1 MKGKGLPKR
10 LAALLICVFA
20 TSLICII
27 PSEAGSSD
35 LIVDKA
41 SFAMELD
48 TSLWYASDSRVNATD
63 GKLEFSEDS
72 KKSTTLITKMVAKK
86 TGYHDELVRM
96 ETTMNLRSIPEG
108 KTFAYAFGLGS
119 VEAKLGETGNVEI
132 RFTNNNGLKMSVVA
146 YNQDGK
152 ETVVVAPQSIG
163 ATANVT
169 IKAVVS
175 VDGILNFSL
184 NGKRIYNGQIPV
196 SGEGRVGFLQDG
208 SCAVS
213 ISDVNIVAHRYDRPE
228 NCNIQE
234 DFEKE
239 SININELTAKMVY
252 VSGHFVPYGM
262 EIAEYDGNRVM
273 DFKNMS
279 LAYLG
284 TMYQYSNFEITFDVC
299 RLQRVEELDEE
310 GNVLVPKN
318 EAIVVSFGDEATD
331 YDNWGF
337 ELSPD
342 AVVFDAN
349 SQVYSLKLGHLT
361 QAEQKGYDYAS
372 EDCDKDF
379 TIRVSVIDGIV
390 TVFMKWVD
398 ENQFAEILKYKVSDI
413 TPLGYVH
420 IWASGQYTN
429 FSVDNLSIINK
440 DNDPEL
446 VKVDFKSAVYDVPED
461 FEYEKIGYVY
471 RDKETEEDRTVSPY
485 WMIPIV
491 AVACAAAFGIVFVV
505 HKKKERRN
513 HADAKN

>member
-1 MKGKGLPKR
+1 MKSLSKR
-10 LAALLICVFA
+10 LAVLLLCVCAALLICK
-20 TSLICII
+20 I

-35 LIVDKA
+35 LIVDKT
-41 SFAMELD
+41 SFAEELD
-48 TSLWYASDSRVNATD
+48 TSIWYASDSRVSAKD
-63 GKLEFSEDS
+63 GKLEFSEES
-72 KKSTTLITKMVAKK
+72 KKSTTIITKMVAKK
-86 TGYHDELVRM
+86 TGYHDELVRL
-96 ETTMNLRSIPEG
+96 EATMNLRSIPEG
-108 KTFAYAFGLGS
+108 KTFASVLGLGS
-119 VEAKLGETGNVEI
+119 VEAKLGDPGNVEI
-132 RFTNNNGLKMSVVA
+132 RFTNNNGLKLSVVA
-146 YNQDGK
+146 YDQDGK
-152 ETVVVAPQSIG
+152 ETEVVAPQSIG
-163 ATANVT
+163 AAANVT

-175 VDGILNFSL
+175 ADGILNFSL
-184 NGKRIYNGQIPV
+184 NGKQLYNGQIPV

-213 ISDVNIVAHRYDRPE
+213 VSDVNIVAHRYDRPE

-239 SININELTAKMVY
+239 SININELTARMVY

-284 TMYQYSNFEITFDVC
+284 TMYQYSNFELTFDVL

-310 GNVLVPKN
+310 GNVCVPKN
-318 EAIVVSFGDEATD
+318 ENIVVSFGDEATD
-331 YDNWGF
+331 YEDWGY
-337 ELSPD
+337 ELAPD
-342 AVVFDAN
+342 AVVFD
-349 SQVYSLKLGHLT
+349 SSSRVYSMNQEHLT
-361 QAEQKGYDYAS
+361 QAGQKGYDYAS

-390 TVFMKWVD
+390 TVSMKWAD
-398 ENQFAEILKYKVSDI
+398 ENQFTEILKYKISDI

-420 IWASGQYTN
+420 IWAAGQYTN

-446 VKVDFKSAVYDVPED
+446 VEVEFKSAVYDVPED
-461 FEYEKIGYVY
+461 FVYEKIGYVY
-471 RDKETEEDRTVSPY
+471 REKETEAEGTVSPY

-491 AVACAAAFGIVFVV
+491 AVTCAAAFGIVFVV